1 MARLVGVEI
10 PNEKRV
16 EVALTYIY
24 GIGLPT
30 SQEILKATNINPDTR
45 VKDLKDT
52 DIRKL
57 YEYIDANIPTEGQVK
72 QKNFLAIKRLKDIRA
87 FRGIRHKVGLPVR
100 GQNTRTNARTR
111 KGKSAAVGGLKIK
124 LAKK

>member
-16 EVALTYIY
+16 EIALTYIY
-24 GIGLPT
+24 GIGLSK
-30 SQEILKATNINPDTR
+30 SQEILKATNISPEVR

-52 DIRKL
+52 DIRRL

-72 QKNFLAIKRLKDIRA
+72 QKNFLAIKRLKDIRS

-111 KGKSAAVGGLKIK
+111 KGKSAAVGGLKLK